1 MPRARYIGQDQR
13 QTAAASENG
22 SGCLSIYWLP
32 PLAAMFIAFLLAA
45 FALNVPNQTSAL
57 INSAP
62 IPTSNSST
70 AAFAINNSS
79 AATSNGISPIFTREI
94 QYWSKDIVRWANAAS
109 LDPNLLAV
117 VMQIESC
124 GDPRALSRAGA
135 TGLFQVMPF
144 HFHLGE
150 NPFNPDTN
158 ALRGADYLS
167 RSLQTAS
174 GNARLALAGYNG
186 GIGVISRGEWSWS
199 AETNRYVRFG
209 SPIYQDASSG
219 ATSSP
224 TLDEWYGKYGA
235 GLCRQASNR
244 LGISK

>member
-62 IPTSNSST
+62 IPTSKSST

-209 SPIYQDASSG
+209 GPIYQDASSG

>member
-209 SPIYQDASSG
+209 GPIYQDASSG

-224 TLDEWYGKYGA
+224 TLEEWYGKYGA
-235 GLCRQASNR
+235 SLCRQASRR
-244 LGISK
+244 LGISE